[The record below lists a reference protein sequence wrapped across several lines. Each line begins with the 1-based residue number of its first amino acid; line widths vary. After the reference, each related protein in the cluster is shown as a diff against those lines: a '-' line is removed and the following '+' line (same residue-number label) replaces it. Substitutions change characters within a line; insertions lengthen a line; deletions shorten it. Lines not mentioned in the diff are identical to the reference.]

1 MVPDNIEN
9 LCILRSV
16 WCISLQKEPAQ
27 HMQSKADQEE
37 QIGALGASAAVLED
51 ALKRSTANVERL
63 QDELRRSTESRAM
76 LEEHL
81 QVLQEQLKKEQSTNH
96 VVSPASFKWFRW
108 QLLFLVVLSF
118 EVQKN
123 TFLMKRQ
130 Q

>member
-1 MVPDNIEN
+1 
-9 LCILRSV
+9 
-16 WCISLQKEPAQ
+16 
-27 HMQSKADQEE
+27 MQSKADQEE